1 MEADPFFWSID
12 EVVAYLCHGSFN
24 DWARSSL
31 PRPDP
36 IQLEGHL
43 RENYVTGEVL
53 LTEVDREALPR
64 YLGLKAL
71 GHQAT
76 IFKAIQYL
84 RSRSSEFRNGVNNDF
99 SNTQNAVVTSSPA
112 RVDTF
117 PGPPVAE
124 NRSIPTLLRSSSPSQ
139 APLAQLATPQPAE
152 STPKLVDPPAPQQK
166 ERDARKRRRL
176 NPDALSTQLLA
187 NIPEN
192 PHRKR
197 YLCFQKHPVKD
208 VFYKGI
214 DSDDDNDTFGYV
226 RPANSST
233 GESRFINRRI
243 LHFLQQVPQPFP
255 EDKEG
260 SLAIF
265 PYDENVAPDVPRYF
279 TLYNK
284 NNGKVSVRME
294 EVSNWPHLREKS
306 VLDYLA
312 VKYPPQSNE
321 LPLYGESGSEDYD
334 SETCRDMDEA
344 RDDDK
349 GDNEDV
355 ASSLM
360 SAADLNAII
369 DRFITDTIE
378 KWRNT
383 KLPIHERMAYALWNK
398 SRKKGTVSSDIRRA
412 KVQITHLDTRLA
424 SWIKG
429 IKSNEYE
436 TGDRGKVLRQCASL
450 EVTVTQREIQKWRV
464 SVLESETCPSKPSA
478 PPTRQIT
485 PRPRFR
491 DHDEESIGSD
501 TDEAVESDPDFVV
514 SDDNPMYTQETISP
528 KSNRNVV
535 PSPSSI
541 REKEST
547 NPLPDSSAQI
557 PIGGPFEDVDVLDLT
572 EADIEDEQEIED
584 ANGSGSL
591 DIHTPP
597 LNPMGSSK
605 DGLAFS
611 PPPPPALPNPVRDRS
626 PSDDESSRQPDIT
639 DVAALNK
646 IDWETV
652 IERGDR
658 RLLLAKTIY
667 TLSKDERAK
676 LTSLL
681 GSVEKNTWRRRL
693 REALKAIQKERH
705 KITSITGE
713 DVFLYKR
720 MATLYVS
727 WFKVVLIKNGIPTAY
742 LKEARRKDE
751 VFPYYNDL
759 TEILCVEHRKSI
771 KRETSC
777 EIINSSQNT
786 SRNGST
792 LVTDPIIIID
802 DDDEQEPSGKEA
814 QAQEIVRSTP
824 RKKRKRAVAES
835 REAMETQSRAQRRV
849 EEQATRQRILQEEG
863 GIENDDPEK
872 KIVSFDDP
880 VICLHRDLGRR
891 IKEHQLSGIQFM
903 WRELIK
909 DEKNEGCLLAHTMGL
924 GKTMQVISLLVTI
937 AIASNSSNPKIKEQ
951 IPERFRTSR
960 TLITC
965 PASLIDNWEEEFAKW
980 TPPDAATRYN
990 LGQVRKAVSQ
1000 DPIQRLHNINAWYT
1014 EGGVLL
1020 ISHELLRRMI
1030 LYNPQKTG
1038 LQKLSTEQC
1047 EIIKRQLLDGPNIV
1061 VADEAHKMK
1070 NGASNLSKACSMF
1083 KSKSRIALTG
1093 SPLSNQLIDYYQMV
1107 NWISPNYLGT
1117 LKQFKAKYEEP
1128 IREGLYYDSTNAE
1141 YVKSR
1146 KKLEV
1151 LKKVLEPK
1159 VNRAGISVL
1168 QKDLPSKFEF
1178 VIYIPPTPLQKE
1190 TYNQFVAL
1198 TMEGKGEFEFTR
1210 LWVLLSYL
1218 TLLCHHPSCFLRR
1231 ILEKKKERSQLI
1243 EREKA
1248 IEGGPGV
1255 IVPSESEPEA
1265 NIDDSSILI
1274 TVEDDV
1280 LEIEGQTAITDEVV
1294 SQFEQKFKDIKD
1306 LDSPKN
1312 SHRTQMVGQIVDESI
1327 KAGDKI
1333 LIFSGYLHTL
1343 SYLGSMLDARGHK
1356 YCRLDGK
1363 TPIATRQAATRD
1375 FRDSDAHVY
1384 LISTKAGA
1392 LGLNIIGANRV
1403 IIFESEYN
1411 PTWEEQAIGR
1421 AYRLGQTKDVF
1432 VYRFVM
1438 GGTFE
1443 ELIHEK
1449 GIFKKNMALRAIDKK
1464 NPTRSTGKST
1474 SEFRRP
1480 IQRCKKH
1487 DLSEFRGKDPK
1498 VLDKILEQT
1507 NFIHRIVTSE
1517 NLHREDGVQFTPEEK
1532 NEIQAELDDEKLE
1545 RSNPELWAKKQHER
1559 RLAQDK
1565 RVQEEMMKALQQ
1577 RFPVNNSLQSR
1588 PSHYS
1593 LPMQQAAPF
1602 TQNGNG
1608 VISTQNMRPRWPP
1621 APHSPQLHLQPQTVP
1636 VTHSSNGVM
1645 NTQNAAPSGPP
1656 IQRSPQLQSQ
1666 PQTGPVSHSNN
1677 GVINTQNMAIPRPPV
1692 PHSPQP
1698 QPQLQVFSQASDQM
1712 QSPSQVS
1719 ASSQGRSETVP
1730 TQAPPTQSRPV
1741 QGPPST
1747 PVSLAPPTLPTPQ
1760 APVLAP
1766 RAQGPATS
1774 ICRAPSDP
1782 STPTLAPATASVSQ
1796 APPVSLQTQQPISP
1810 SVASLQ
1816 NPGNLGKQATQSRST
1831 QPSPLPPLITQPLPE
1846 PRPSSPEMIHARIR
1860 DPRSSVDDDP
1870 TTQNCKQQ

>member
-84 RSRSSEFRNGVNNDF
+84 RSRSFEFRNGVNNDF
-99 SNTQNAVVTSSPA
+99 SNTQNAVVSSSPA
-112 RVDTF
+112 RVDAF
-117 PGPPVAE
+117 PCPPVAE
-124 NRSIPTLLRSSSPSQ
+124 NRSIATPLRSSSQSQ
-139 APLAQLATPQPAE
+139 APLAQPATPQPAE

-176 NPDALSTQLLA
+176 NPDALSTQLLT

-214 DSDDDNDTFGYV
+214 ESDDDNDTFGYI

-243 LHFLQQVPQPFP
+243 LHFLQQAPQPFP

-265 PYDENVAPDVPRYF
+265 PYNENVAPDVPRYF

-294 EVSNWPHLREKS
+294 EVSKWPHLREKS
-306 VLDYLA
+306 ALDYLA
-312 VKYPPQSNE
+312 IKYPPQSEE

-344 RDDDK
+344 RDDAK
-349 GDNEDV
+349 SDNEDV

-369 DRFITDTIE
+369 DQFINDTIE

-383 KLPIHERMAYALWNK
+383 KLPVHERTAYALWNK

-412 KVQITHLDTRLA
+412 KAQITHLDTRLA

-450 EVTVTQREIQKWRV
+450 EVTVTQREVQKWRV
-464 SVLESETCPSKPSA
+464 SVLELETCPSKPSA
-478 PPTRQIT
+478 PTLQKA

-491 DHDEESIGSD
+491 DNDEESIGSD

-514 SDDNPMYTQETISP
+514 SDDSPMNTQTGSS
-528 KSNRNVV
+528 KSNGNVV
-535 PSPSSI
+535 HPPSSI
-541 REKEST
+541 SEKEST
-547 NPLPDSSAQI
+547 NPLPNSAAQI
-557 PIGGPFEDVDVLDLT
+557 PMGGPFEDIDVVDLIDT
-572 EADIEDEQEIED
+572 NIEGEQEIED
-584 ANGSGSL
+584 ADGSGSL

-597 LNPMGSSK
+597 LNPTGSPK
-605 DGLAFS
+605 NGLAF
-611 PPPPPALPNPVRDRS
+611 PPAPSGLPNPVCDRS

-667 TLSKDERAK
+667 TLKKDYRAK

-693 REALKAIQKERH
+693 REALKAIQKEKH
-705 KITSITGE
+705 EITSVPEE
-713 DVFLYKR
+713 DVSLYKR

-727 WFKVVLIKNGIPTAY
+727 WFKVELIKDVGIPIAY

-751 VFPYYNDL
+751 LFPYYNDL
-759 TEILCVEHRKSI
+759 TEILCVEHQKSI
-771 KRETSC
+771 KRERSC
-777 EIINSSQNT
+777 EIINPPQNT

-792 LVTDPIIIID
+792 MITEPIIIIDDD

-824 RKKRKRAVAES
+824 RRKRKRAVAES
-835 REAMETQSRAQRRV
+835 KEAMETQSRAQRRV
-849 EEQATRQRILQEEG
+849 EEQATRQRILQEG

-872 KIVSFDDP
+872 KIISFDDP

-924 GKTMQVISLLVTI
+924 GKTMQVIALLVTI
-937 AIASNSSNPKIKEQ
+937 ANASNSSDPKINEQ
-951 IPERFRTSR
+951 IPERFRISR

-980 TPPDAATRYN
+980 TPPDAATRDN
-990 LGQVRKAVSQ
+990 LGLVRKVVTQ
-1000 DPIQRLHNINAWYT
+1000 DPIQRLYTINSWYT

-1030 LYNPQKTG
+1030 LYNPQKIG
-1038 LQKLSTEQC
+1038 LQRLSAKQC
-1047 EIIKRQLLDGPNIV
+1047 EILKRQLLDGPNIV

-1231 ILEKKKERSQLI
+1231 ILEKKKERSQAI
-1243 EREKA
+1243 ERDKA

-1255 IVPSESEPEA
+1255 AVPSESEPET
-1265 NIDDSSILI
+1265 NVDDSSILI
-1274 TVEDDV
+1274 TVEDDI
-1280 LEIEGQTAITDEVV
+1280 LEIAGQTTITDEVV
-1294 SQFEQKFKDIKD
+1294 SQFEQKFKGIKD
-1306 LDSPKN
+1306 LDSPEN
-1312 SHRTQMVGQIVDESI
+1312 SHRTQMVGQIIDESI

-1343 SYLGSMLDARGHK
+1343 SYLGSMLEARGHK

-1449 GIFKKNMALRAIDKK
+1449 GVFKKNMALRAIDKK
-1464 NPTRSTGKST
+1464 NPTRSTGRST

-1480 IQRCKKH
+1480 IQNCKKH
-1487 DLSEFRGKDPK
+1487 DLSEFQGKDPK
-1498 VLDKILEQT
+1498 VLDKILAQT
-1507 NFIHRIVTSE
+1507 NFILRIVTSE

-1532 NEIQAELDDEKLE
+1532 NEIQAELDDERLE
-1545 RSNPELWAKKQHER
+1545 RSNPELWAKKQYER

-1577 RFPVNNSLQSR
+1577 RFPVNNSHQSR
-1588 PSHYS
+1588 PGHYS
-1593 LPMQQAAPF
+1593 LPMQQAAAPF
-1602 TQNGNG
+1602 TRNDNG
-1608 VISTQNMRPRWPP
+1608 VINTQNMRPPLPP
-1621 APHSPQLHLQPQTVP
+1621 APHSPQLRLQPQTGP
-1636 VTHSSNGVM
+1636 VSHSSNGVM
-1645 NTQNAAPSGPP
+1645 NTQN
-1656 IQRSPQLQSQ
+1656 
-1666 PQTGPVSHSNN
+1666 
-1677 GVINTQNMAIPRPPV
+1677 MAIPRPSV
-1692 PHSPQP
+1692 SRSPQP
-1698 QPQLQVFSQASDQM
+1698 QPQLQVASQASNQM
-1712 QSPSQVS
+1712 HSPSQVS
-1719 ASSQGRSETVP
+1719 ASSQSRSGTVP
-1730 TQAPPTQSRPV
+1730 PQAPPTQSQQV
-1741 QGPPST
+1741 QGPNST
-1747 PVSLAPPTLPTPQ
+1747 PVSPVPPALPTPQ
-1760 APVLAP
+1760 ALVPAP

-1796 APPVSLQTQQPISP
+1796 APRMQQPIPLSIVP
-1810 SVASLQ
+1810 AADR
-1816 NPGNLGKQATQSRST
+1816 GNLGEQATRPRST
-1831 QPSPLPPLITQPLPE
+1831 QPSPLPPLVTQPLPE
-1846 PRPSSPEMIHARIR
+1846 PRPSSPEKIHTGIR
-1860 DPRSSVDDDP
+1860 DPPSSVDDDP
-1870 TTQNCKQQ
+1870 TMQNCKQQ